1 MNILIL
7 AAGNSDDHFGYPFFL
22 SEIDGIPFIKIL
34 IDLLQKNKPE
44 KIIIV
49 VKKSD
54 ADKYNL
60 KNLFSLISNNVELI
74 CINNKTNGA
83 ACSALM
89 AVDNVESSS
98 ELLVMNINELLKID
112 FKEPISFF
120 KEGNFSAAV
129 ITFNSVHPRYS
140 YAKINNEGLITE
152 VSEKNPISSN
162 AIAGFFWF
170 KTSDIF
176 FEAIKSMILKDCRVE
191 NLFYLSPVL
200 NELILIGL
208 KVGNYS
214 ITPSYYIP
222 IKNMMQ
228 IDAVFSSEKKM
239 L

>member
-7 AAGNSDDHFGYPFFL
+7 AAGDSDDHFGYPFFL

-98 ELLVMNINELLKID
+98 ELLVMNINELLKI
-112 FKEPISFF
+112 
-120 KEGNFSAAV
+120 
-129 ITFNSVHPRYS
+129 
-140 YAKINNEGLITE
+140 
-152 VSEKNPISSN
+152 
-162 AIAGFFWF
+162 
-170 KTSDIF
+170 
-176 FEAIKSMILKDCRVE
+176 
-191 NLFYLSPVL
+191 
-200 NELILIGL
+200 
-208 KVGNYS
+208 
-214 ITPSYYIP
+214 
-222 IKNMMQ
+222 
-228 IDAVFSSEKKM
+228 
-239 L
+239 